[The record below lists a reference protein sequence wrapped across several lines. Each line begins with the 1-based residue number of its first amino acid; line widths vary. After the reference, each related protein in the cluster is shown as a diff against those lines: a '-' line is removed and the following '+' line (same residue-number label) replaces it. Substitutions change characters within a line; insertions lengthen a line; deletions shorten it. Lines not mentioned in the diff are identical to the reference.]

1 MQPMKVVASGLLSEG
16 SVVLGSQEGSWS
28 DIRSLCDC
36 IKASCMLPGLRALRS
51 LLALLVEKYEY

>member
-16 SVVLGSQEGSWS
+16 SVVLGSEEGSWS

-36 IKASCMLPGLRALRS
+36 IKASCMLPGLLSVRS
-51 LLALLVEKYEY
+51 LLALLGIKDKY